1 MMQFL
6 AQLIAWINIPVSA
19 VCDLLLIPIAHLPG
33 WVSNGI
39 YAALAAP
46 VGMLVF
52 KYTSNQD
59 AIGGVRDSIKA
70 NMLALKLFKDSM
82 AVTMQAQGKLFKASF
97 LILFHALKPM
107 LVMTVPFV
115 LLFCQLGLWYQ
126 ARPLLPGERAQVVM
140 ELNGDDSDPM
150 PDVTIASMP
159 SAEVTIA
166 KTTVPSKRSLYWEIE
181 AKQASSETIVFQVD
195 GEKIEKELAV
205 GDSFMPV
212 SPLRPGWNVLDILE
226 NPREKPF
233 PPESAVK
240 SISIVYPDRIS
251 KTSGTTWWMGYYFVV
266 MIVFGLILM
275 PFIKVKM
282 F

>member
-6 AQLIAWINIPVSA
+6 AQLIAWINIPVNA
-19 VCDLLLIPIAHLPG
+19 VCDILLVPIAHLPG
-33 WVSNGI
+33 WASNAVYG
-39 YAALAAP
+39 ALAAP
-46 VGMLVF
+46 VGMFVF
-52 KYTSNQD
+52 KYTSNQN
-59 AIGGVRDSIKA
+59 AIGSVKDSVKA
-70 NMLALKLFKDSM
+70 NMLALKLFKDSF
-82 AVTMQAQGKLFKASF
+82 AVTMQAQGNLFKGAF
-97 LILFHALKPM
+97 LILFHALRPSLIM
-107 LVMTVPFV
+107 MIPFV

-140 ELNGDDSDPM
+140 QLNGDADTPL

-166 KTTVPSKRSLYWEIE
+166 KTTVPSKRTLYWEVE
-181 AKQASSETIVFQVD
+181 AKQASSENIIFQVD
-195 GEKIEKELAV
+195 EENIEKELAI

-233 PPESAVK
+233 PPNSTVK

-251 KTSGTTWWMGYYFVV
+251 KTSGTNWWMGYYVAV
-266 MIVFGLILM
+266 MFAFGFALM